1 VDYSYAHACTTACE
15 SPLTTFATISN
26 RSHPFLCN
34 NEKGPQSGPFIV
46 GRGGGIRTP
55 GTFRFNGFQDRRDRP
70 LCHSSVFLRKFV
82 NFGLQMYGILG
93 FSQTGDQDFL
103 FRFARY
109 ALIKPLDSCVDL
121 SSFGICRS
129 QAATLSVSP
138 PTTLLSTLPLH
149 RYPSLYH
156 STRESE
162 EITICQTRYRHLHF
176 EKLF

>member
-82 NFGLQMYGILG
+82 NFGLQMYGILR
-93 FSQTGDQDFL
+93 FSQTGTEDF
-103 FRFARY
+103 RGSCRW
-109 ALIKPLDSCVDL
+109 ALT
-121 SSFGICRS
+121 
-129 QAATLSVSP
+129 TLSLP
-138 PTTLLSTLPLH
+138 PLHHGAKCTCLPLAKS
-149 RYPSLYH
+149 RNWGVSCEQIKKN
-156 STRESE
+156 R
-162 EITICQTRYRHLHF
+162 
-176 EKLF
+176 